1 MITWERVPTLFSIIA
16 SDRVALC
23 CFPSPEPLILKNMGY
38 MSLALFYFHI
48 KDRMLLPALPP
59 RVFPFFQHNKVLA
72 SLSMSV
78 KRKQQESFLMTCASS
93 VFSALGASTSWFQAC
108 RPWHLSP
115 RLLWESQSQG
125 ARCWWQLKCRHPGG
139 LHEGTVDR
147 CVAIGEGTS
156 QGVGQGL
163 RASPIS
169 SAHLLRSPGEIVTC
183 PRSSS
188 RKCIHWGN

>member
-23 CFPSPEPLILKNMGY
+23 CFPSPEPLILKNMCCV
-38 MSLALFYFHI
+38 SLALFYFHTT
-48 KDRMLLPALPP
+48 DRTLLPVLPP

-115 RLLWESQSQG
+115 GCCGSHSHRG
-125 ARCWWQLKCRHPGG
+125 PDAGG
-139 LHEGTVDR
+139 
-147 CVAIGEGTS
+147 
-156 QGVGQGL
+156 
-163 RASPIS
+163 
-169 SAHLLRSPGEIVTC
+169 
-183 PRSSS
+183 SSS
-188 RKCIHWGN
+188 VSIQEGFMKALWTDVWP